1 MEEPNK
7 FSLSDD
13 QIEKLCTL
21 ADEAA
26 RKYVTS
32 KISKNE
38 ISDLTISVDLEETKG
53 LKVEVVVDLM
63 LSESFTEADVKNLA
77 DEAVKS
83 AFKVIDEYM
92 KEVSCQSRT

>member
-1 MEEPNK
+1 
-7 FSLSDD
+7 
-13 QIEKLCTL
+13 L

-26 RKYVTS
+26 RKYVAS

-53 LKVEVVVDLM
+53 LKVEVVVDLT
-63 LSESFTEADVKNLA
+63 LSESFTKADVKNLA

-92 KEVSCQSRT
+92 KEVACQSRT

>member
-1 MEEPNK
+1 LEEQNK

-32 KISKNE
+32 KIPKNE
-38 ISDLTISVDLEETKG
+38 ISDLTISVDLKETEG
-53 LKVEVVVDLM
+53 LKVEVAVDLT
-63 LSESFTEADVKNLA
+63 LSESFAEADAKKLA

-83 AFKVIDEYM
+83 AFKVIDKYM
-92 KEVSCQSRT
+92 EEVACQSRT

>member
-1 MEEPNK
+1 LEEQNK

-32 KISKNE
+32 KIPQNE
-38 ISDLTISVDLEETKG
+38 ISDLTISVNLEETKG
-53 LKVEVVVDLM
+53 LKVEVVIDLT
-63 LSESFTEADVKNLA
+63 LSESFTEADEKKLA

-83 AFKVIDEYM
+83 AFKVIEKYM
-92 KEVSCQSRT
+92 KEVACQSRT

>member
-26 RKYVTS
+26 RKYVAS

-53 LKVEVVVDLM
+53 LKVEVVVDLT
-63 LSESFTEADVKNLA
+63 LSESFTKADVKNLA

-92 KEVSCQSRT
+92 KEVACQSRT